1 MRPNYT
7 THSDSPFQTFIFL
20 DLWKQHHPHL
30 RKKPE
35 STGRTNDTWQRWS
48 SSNVVFNLQITW
60 TLKHHFLHLMQMYD
74 ALRFW
79 GFAYSRLLSIV
90 SCLSW
95 YLAILVP
102 SRVNKY
108 FFMVSSSKKPYWSVS
123 YWSASWNPVLAL
135 LVVDG
140 CQLQRLLGVLDHD
153 VGFPS
158 PQKGNLRQ
166 GPPQPHVVKCT
177 RPPAW
182 VPSYLHLKHGAPCTH

>member
-123 YWSASWNPVLAL
+123 YWSASWNPCPRCWYPICF
-135 LVVDG
+135 G
-140 CQLQRLLGVLDHD
+140 CWN
-153 VGFPS
+153 P
-158 PQKGNLRQ
+158 KIMM
-166 GPPQPHVVKCT
+166 VKAAHKVIDCQCC
-177 RPPAW
+177 
-182 VPSYLHLKHGAPCTH
+182 L